1 MSRNEAMTDPERH
14 EPAAPRLR
22 PVVRAMIWA
31 TVPVLLLVQLLAS
44 TGMEASSFWSQISQL
59 DDHMARVAESRA
71 ELIAEPLWKMRY
83 DQVTGVLN
91 EIMNDETIAGAT
103 VYDDTGAA
111 IARVVARSADH
122 SIAEISRPVHYS
134 NGNIAVQAG
143 RIVIDYS
150 YAGLYAGAGSRMV
163 RLLVVGLLATFATLI
178 AMRISAN
185 IFIGRPLAAMMSAIQ
200 RSKQDGRAYPA
211 DVKSS
216 NEFGQLARAF
226 NAMQHTTSGALD
238 RLGHMAGHDPL
249 TGLPNRRSLTERLA
263 VASRDGGRS
272 DALVAFCFIDLD
284 DFKGINDTF
293 GHEAGDNFLVHI
305 AERLRG
311 AVEAEDWVARLGG
324 DEFVVIR
331 PEVGHE
337 KAAHA
342 FAQQVLDAISEPIR
356 LHDKQVVP
364 RASIGL
370 AVRRADDP
378 ELSHLPTLA
387 DIALYHAKS
396 KAPGTVAVLDEALQ
410 RDYRRRRDLELA
422 IPTGFA
428 EGQFEVWY
436 QGQVD
441 FESHDVVGLEALIRW
456 RHPEHGVIGPG
467 EFLPLIERSGNN
479 ARLTRYVL
487 TEACWALQRLAAAGR
502 PQIRIAINLPPS
514 ELADHSLAAELR
526 ATCARFDVAVSS
538 LELEI
543 TEGSLINNIASATA
557 TLHRLRRLGATIAL
571 DDFGTGYSSLAHLRR
586 FPLDKVKIDKAFISE
601 IPDSA
606 EDKAIVGVI
615 ASLAG
620 TLGLTLIAE
629 GIERPE
635 QAAAMREMG
644 VRFGQGYL
652 YQRPQP
658 LDAMLEWLAK
668 RPKSE
673 SRIVTDSPSIA
684 PEFAA

>member
-1 MSRNEAMTDPERH
+1 M
-14 EPAAPRLR
+14 
-22 PVVRAMIWA
+22 A
-31 TVPVLLLVQLLAS
+31 T
-44 TGMEASSFWSQISQL
+44 
-59 DDHMARVAESRA
+59 
-71 ELIAEPLWKMRY
+71 
-83 DQVTGVLN
+83 
-91 EIMNDETIAGAT
+91 
-103 VYDDTGAA
+103 
-111 IARVVARSADH
+111 
-122 SIAEISRPVHYS
+122 
-134 NGNIAVQAG
+134 
-143 RIVIDYS
+143 
-150 YAGLYAGAGSRMV
+150 
-163 RLLVVGLLATFATLI
+163 
-178 AMRISAN
+178 
-185 IFIGRPLAAMMSAIQ
+185 
-200 RSKQDGRAYPA
+200 
-211 DVKSS
+211 
-216 NEFGQLARAF
+216 
-226 NAMQHTTSGALD
+226 
-238 RLGHMAGHDPL
+238 HDPL

-263 VASRDGGRS
+263 VASRDGDS
-272 DALVAFCFIDLD
+272 PDTLVAFCFIDLD
-284 DFKGINDTF
+284 DFKGVNDTF
-293 GHEAGDNFLVHI
+293 GHEAGDKFLVQI
-305 AERLRG
+305 SERLRS

-331 PEVGHE
+331 PEVSHE
-337 KAAHA
+337 QAAHA
-342 FAQQVLDAISEPIR
+342 FAQHVLEAISEPIR

-428 EGQFEVWY
+428 EEQFEVWY
-436 QGQVD
+436 QSQVD
-441 FESHDVVGLEALIRW
+441 LETHEVVGLEALIRW

-487 TEACWALQRLAAAGR
+487 TDACRALQRLAAAGR

-526 ATCARFDVAVSS
+526 ATCARFDVAASS

-543 TEGSLINNIASATA
+543 TEGSLINNIASATE
-557 TLHRLRRLGATIAL
+557 TLHRLRRLGATIAR

-586 FPLDKVKIDKAFISE
+586 FPLDKVKIDKAFIRE
-601 IPDSA
+601 IPESA

-615 ASLAG
+615 ASLAD
-620 TLGLTLIAE
+620 TLGLTLVAE
-629 GIERPE
+629 GIERAE
-635 QAAAMREMG
+635 QAEAMRDMG
-644 VRFGQGYL
+644 VRFGQGFL

-658 LDAMLEWLAK
+658 LEVLLQWLNSQPAAP
-668 RPKSE
+668 RSG
-673 SRIVTDSPSIA
+673 TTGSPSIA

>member
-1 MSRNEAMTDPERH
+1 MRNDDDMTAPKRNAQ
-14 EPAAPRLR
+14 AAPSRS
-22 PVVRAMIWA
+22 VVRAMIWA
-31 TVPVLLLVQLLAS
+31 TVPVLLVVQLLAS
-44 TGMEASSFWSQISQL
+44 AGVEISSFWSQIRQL
-59 DDHMARVAESRA
+59 DARIARTAESRG

-83 DQVTGVLN
+83 DQVTSVLN
-91 EIMNDETIAGAT
+91 EIMHDETIAAAA
-103 VYDDTGAA
+103 VYDDTGVA
-111 IARVVARSADH
+111 IARVVARPADQAV
-122 SIAEISRPVHYS
+122 SEVSRPISYA

-143 RIVIDYS
+143 RIVIAYS
-150 YAGLYAGAGSRMV
+150 YATVYADTGSRLLL
-163 RLLVVGLLATFATLI
+163 LLVVGLLATFATLI

-185 IFIGRPLAAMMSAIQ
+185 IFIGKPLAAIMSAIQ

-211 DVKSS
+211 DIKSL

-238 RLGHMAGHDPL
+238 RLGHMAAHDPL
-249 TGLPNRRSLTERLA
+249 TGLPNRRSLSEHLVTL
-263 VASRDGGRS
+263 SN
-272 DALVAFCFIDLD
+272 DAGSPDSLIAFCFIDLD

-293 GHEAGDNFLVHI
+293 GHDSGDKFLVHI
-305 AERLRG
+305 SERLRD
-311 AVEAEDWVARLGG
+311 AVEPQDWVARLGG

-331 PEVGHE
+331 PEVSNE
-337 KAAHA
+337 ATAQA
-342 FAQQVLDAISEPIR
+342 FARQLLDAISEPIR

-370 AVRRADDP
+370 AVRRAGDP
-378 ELSHLPTLA
+378 ELSHLPALA

-422 IPTGFA
+422 IPAGFA

-436 QGQVD
+436 QSQVD
-441 FESHDVVGLEALIRW
+441 LESQAVVGLEALIRW
-456 RHPEHGVIGPG
+456 RHPEHGIIGPG

-487 TEACWALQRLAAAGR
+487 TDSCRALQRLMAAGKS
-502 PQIRIAINLPPS
+502 QIRIAINLPPS
-514 ELADHSLAAELR
+514 ELADHSFAAELR
-526 ATCARFDVAVSS
+526 ATCARFDVAPSS

-543 TEGSLINNIASATA
+543 TEGSLINNMASASE

-620 TLGLTLIAE
+620 TLGLTLVAE

-635 QAAAMREMG
+635 QAEAMREMG
-644 VRFGQGYL
+644 VMFGQGYH
-652 YQRPQP
+652 YHRPQP
-658 LDAMLEWLAK
+658 LDAVLQWLEKQAAPDSRVLA
-668 RPKSE
+668 
-673 SRIVTDSPSIA
+673 DSPSIA